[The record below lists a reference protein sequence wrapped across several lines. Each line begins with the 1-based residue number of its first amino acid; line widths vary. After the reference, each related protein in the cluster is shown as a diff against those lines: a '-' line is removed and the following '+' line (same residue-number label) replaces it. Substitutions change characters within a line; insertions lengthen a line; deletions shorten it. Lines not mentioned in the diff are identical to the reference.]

1 MISKLICKKKKKT
14 LINLLLSPHIIFGIT
29 LNISGADQKM
39 MVVGLM
45 IFKTSFLELIVGLNM
60 NRRSVKSQTSKYLES

>member
-1 MISKLICKKKKKT
+1 MVKMT

-29 LNISGADQKM
+29 LNTSGSDQKM

-45 IFKTSFLELIVGLNM
+45 IFKTCFLEVIVVLNM
-60 NRRSVKSQTSKYLES
+60 NRFLKSKTSKYLGS